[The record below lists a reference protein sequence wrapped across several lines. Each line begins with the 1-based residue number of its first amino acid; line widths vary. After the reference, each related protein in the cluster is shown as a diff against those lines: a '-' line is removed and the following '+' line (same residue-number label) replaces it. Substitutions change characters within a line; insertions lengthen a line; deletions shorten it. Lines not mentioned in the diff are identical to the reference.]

1 MNMSILSFTVFS
13 FQFNL
18 NNIEGVDINNKTP
31 IIITSIDKIA
41 KIFINFFYIL
51 FLTFK
56 STILYLFIVNYI

>member
-1 MNMSILSFTVFS
+1 MNIRILSFTVFS

-31 IIITSIDKIA
+31 IIITSIDKIT

-56 STILYLFIVNYI
+56 STILYLFIDNYI